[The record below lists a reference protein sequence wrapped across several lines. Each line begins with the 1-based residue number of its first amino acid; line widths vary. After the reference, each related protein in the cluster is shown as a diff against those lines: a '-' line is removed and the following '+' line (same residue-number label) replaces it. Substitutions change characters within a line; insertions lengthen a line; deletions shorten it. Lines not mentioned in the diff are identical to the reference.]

1 MNTKPP
7 PEDASHGAP
16 AKATPPATH
25 DHDHDH
31 AHDHEAPIPGAGWAN
46 YALAASIA
54 GFFAVGVYTAAN
66 APAEAAGAA
75 EENPA
80 EAHHLREEAATL
92 TKEGHWAESL
102 EKLTEAKKLDPA
114 GEKEEA
120 VARLRRID
128 EAELRS
134 LPPQPHAAPAE
145 KPGKGHSDEAPHESP
160 HETSHPA
167 PHDPPHDPP
176 HEEK

>member
-1 MNTKPP
+1 MSTKPP

-16 AKATPPATH
+16 AKATPDATH
-25 DHDHDH
+25 D
-31 AHDHEAPIPGAGWAN
+31 HDHEAPIPGASWAN
-46 YALAASIA
+46 YALALSIA
-54 GFFAVGVYTAAN
+54 GFFAAGVYSAAN
-66 APAEAAGAA
+66 APEAAGAA
-75 EENPA
+75 EEKPG

-120 VARLRRID
+120 VVRLRRMD
-128 EAELRS
+128 EAELR
-134 LPPQPHAAPAE
+134 
-145 KPGKGHSDEAPHESP
+145 GV
-160 HETSHPA
+160 
-167 PHDPPHDPP
+167 PHDPP